1 MKKYRQNVAAIIINA
16 ERKIW
21 IGERIDKLA
30 WGFAQGGI
38 DEGETDEMALRRE
51 MLEELAT
58 NDFDIIAKYPGT
70 LKYDFPAGMEFP
82 TWTYAGQEQQY
93 FLLRLHENAQIDIE
107 KNDHEFAQYKFL
119 QFDEL
124 VKLDFG
130 FKNEVYRKALE
141 YFKPIILG

>member
-1 MKKYRQNVAAIIINA
+1 MSRNTRMKKYRQNVAAIIINA

-58 NDFDIIAKYPGT
+58 NDFDIIA
-70 LKYDFPAGMEFP
+70 
-82 TWTYAGQEQQY
+82 
-93 FLLRLHENAQIDIE
+93 
-107 KNDHEFAQYKFL
+107 
-119 QFDEL
+119 
-124 VKLDFG
+124 
-130 FKNEVYRKALE
+130 
-141 YFKPIILG
+141 